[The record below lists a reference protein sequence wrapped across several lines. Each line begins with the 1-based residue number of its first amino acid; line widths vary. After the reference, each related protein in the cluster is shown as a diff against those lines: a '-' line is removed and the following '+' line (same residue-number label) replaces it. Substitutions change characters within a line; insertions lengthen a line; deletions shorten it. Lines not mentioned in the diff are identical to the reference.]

1 MWSKM
6 GAGSLHNNIPG
17 FNTVRHSSLVR
28 SSGYDIFSAEGVEVP
43 KKELRNGI
51 EGMDFKTVAARWL

>member
-1 MWSKM
+1 M
-6 GAGSLHNNIPG
+6 GGEPLHDNIPG
-17 FNTVRHSSLVR
+17 FNTVRHSSLVL
-28 SSGYDIFSAEGVEVP
+28 SSGYDIFSAEEVEVP